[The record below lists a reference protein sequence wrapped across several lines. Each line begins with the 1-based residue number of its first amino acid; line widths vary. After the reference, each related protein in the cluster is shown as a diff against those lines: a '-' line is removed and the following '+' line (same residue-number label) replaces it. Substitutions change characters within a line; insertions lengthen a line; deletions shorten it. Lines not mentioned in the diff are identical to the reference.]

1 MKKDNS
7 FIKDFKLKNFLPFY
21 IEKVN
26 DKFFSATNNT
36 ITKSGYLKS
45 KKHKMIAKLN
55 SEESSKFF
63 DSQAILDHNN
73 IKYLLNQVVW
83 KMVAK
88 TGNKVYDFFSTL
100 ETTSWKQP
108 MFIFEKFEFE
118 DLKIIGNVYSEKRY
132 IYCLNVDPQSYLYD
146 FVEQIEIAFV
156 IDDKKKSIS
165 GGFSLVC
172 GELKKLKF
180 FDKIIEK
187 FYLNSMV
194 KSFILKEISP
204 LSVNN
209 ILGIMDLYE
218 EDDFKNKKNKSFA
231 KNKIINKKSLNDLK
245 KSWKD
250 YLKEKIFNKENSM
263 LINKRRYLE
272 NEYFFAF
279 LNIILSCLILYEEL
293 KTYFSNSEPEL
304 YLPLLKKL
312 EYVKINEDQSSEQD
326 FYEIISLLKSRYY
339 YFGKEKIKNINS
351 AEDALKM
358 LISYDRLENQS
369 LGSISTIYEINR
381 NMNTPFLNDYEDI
394 FANSKDLKILFLLAF
409 DSDVLGI
416 NLLTADFS
424 NYDSFLKNI
433 FSVNFDN
440 SWNKLVKDLVYKNIC
455 EWNYNYVTFIDAS
468 FSAFIIKNNQDLKHN
483 SVKNTNLDEHFYL
496 YEEDGI
502 FNNYLWSFI
511 YGKTLIWRLQ
521 NIEDDLQETKVKQP
535 WKLRNYLTE
544 LETLRLTNL
553 DEYYGIQQ
561 AKNIVKKIDSFYDF
575 NSLNKFLKEK
585 ITKEDKLFG
594 KGKERKNLAATFVSA
609 TTFGILD
616 FFTMIFSILTVN
628 QTNVP
633 TVNWIIIGVGSFFAL
648 LLFLILLY
656 IVFIPLFFGKKRK
669 NQYY

>member
-180 FDKIIEK
+180 FDEIIEK

-263 LINKRRYLE
+263 LINKRKYLE

-483 SVKNTNLDEHFYL
+483 SVKITNLDEQFYL